1 MIDLF
6 SLGLSHGLMMLAA
19 WRLLFRDDLDRE
31 TAVPPLPVPARA
43 KGWRRGA

>member
-31 TAVPPLPVPARA
+31 AAPAPVPAPARA
-43 KGWRRGA
+43 KGWPRGA